1 MGSVEENFFDLETD
15 NEFNNIDPQND
26 KDLRSLQL
34 EKQLN

>member
-26 KDLRSLQL
+26 KDLRILQL